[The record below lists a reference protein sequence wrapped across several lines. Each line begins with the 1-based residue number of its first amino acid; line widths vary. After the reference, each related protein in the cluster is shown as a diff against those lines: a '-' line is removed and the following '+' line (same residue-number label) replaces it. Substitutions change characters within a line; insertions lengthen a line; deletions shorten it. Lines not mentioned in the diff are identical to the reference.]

1 MAGASFGHASMGRA
15 SIGRLAFVSLVVA
28 IFVFLIGPLITI
40 VWASVFADKILSFP
54 PTGYTFA
61 WFAHAWNIDDFA
73 NGFLMS
79 AKVGLCATVG
89 SLLLGVPAALAIER
103 FPFPGRETIRQVLLT
118 PMYVPAIVAGAAVY
132 IYFIQVEIL
141 TTFQLAATFT
151 GLVIAH
157 TLIALPWTM
166 RLICASLVTANAAS
180 EEAAR
185 SLGANAL
192 QTFFLVTLPIIRPGM
207 IAAAMFSFIASFS
220 DLEKSLFLVGPGK
233 TTLPIAII
241 NYLEW
246 SLDPTIAAV
255 ATVQILIIGTAL
267 IVSDR
272 FVKLGKAF

>member
-1 MAGASFGHASMGRA
+1 MTDRMSFGRM
-15 SIGRLAFVSLVVA
+15 AFIALVVL
-28 IFVFLIGPLITI
+28 IFVFLLGPLVTI
-40 VWASVFADKILSFP
+40 IWASAFADKILTFP
-54 PTGYTFA
+54 PTAYSFA
-61 WFAHAWNIDDFA
+61 WYAHAWSTDAFSS
-73 NGFLMS
+73 GFLMS
-79 AKVGLCATVG
+79 VKVGICATIG
-89 SLLLGVPAALAIER
+89 SLVLGVPAALAIER
-103 FPFPGRETIRQVLLT
+103 FPFPGRETVRHVLLS

-132 IYFIQVEIL
+132 IYFVEVEIL
-141 TTFQLAATFT
+141 TNFQLAATFT

-157 TLIALPWTM
+157 TLVALPWTL
-166 RLICASLVTANAAS
+166 RLVCASLVSANASS